1 MKVTLQLAT
10 SLDGFIA
17 RRDGSFD
24 WCFTD
29 QDYGMSEF
37 AHSVDAVIMGRHS
50 YELMLEMGDLPY
62 PDKPYYVLT
71 HAQLQS
77 DQAAVT
83 FFAGDAE
90 SLRMKMVNE
99 GIKHA
104 WLFGGS
110 NVCGQ
115 FAQRGLIDDV
125 MVAVH
130 PIALGQGIPLFG
142 GLVHD
147 VTLKLKDTRN
157 YDTGLVMLH
166 YQVQRAPRKG

>member
-10 SLDGFIA
+10 SIDGFIA

-29 QDYGMSEF
+29 QDYGMAEF
-37 AHSVDAVIMGRHS
+37 AHSVDAVIMGRRS
-50 YELMLEMGDLPY
+50 YELMLEMGELPY

-71 HAQLQS
+71 HATLRADS
-77 DQAAVT
+77 PNVT
-83 FFAGDAE
+83 TFAGDAE

-99 GIKHA
+99 GVKHA

-125 MVAVH
+125 MIAVH
-130 PIALGQGIPLFG
+130 PIALGQGIPLFRD
-142 GLVHD
+142 LVHD
-147 VTLKLKDTRN
+147 VKLKLKDSRN

-166 YQVQRAPRKG
+166 YQVVRTPRKA

>member
-17 RRDGSFD
+17 RADGSFD

-37 AHSVDAVIMGRHS
+37 AHSVDAVIMGRRS
-50 YELMLEMGDLPY
+50 YELMLEMGELPY
-62 PDKPYYVLT
+62 KSKPYYVLT
-71 HAQLQS
+71 HAQLPADS
-77 DQAAVT
+77 PNVT
-83 FFAGDAE
+83 FFAGDA
-90 SLRMKMVNE
+90 SALRMKMVSE
-99 GIKHA
+99 GCKHA

-115 FAQRGLIDDV
+115 FAQAGLIDDV

-130 PIALGQGIPLFG
+130 PIALGRGLPLFG
-142 GLVHD
+142 GLMHD
-147 VTLKLKDTRN
+147 VRLKFKDSRN

-166 YQVQRAPRKG
+166 YNVVFTPRTK

>member
-10 SLDGFIA
+10 SIDGFIA
-17 RRDGSFD
+17 RPDHSFD

-37 AHSVDAVIMGRHS
+37 VHSVDAVIMGRRC
-50 YELMLEMGDLPY
+50 YELLLEMGEALNPA
-62 PDKPYYVLT
+62 KPHYVLS
-71 HAQLQS
+71 HATLPA
-77 DQAAVT
+77 DAPNVT
-83 FFAGDAE
+83 FFAGDAAA
-90 SLRMKMVNE
+90 LRVKMVSE

-110 NVCGQ
+110 DVCGQ
-115 FAQRGLIDDV
+115 FAQAGLIDDV

-142 GLVHD
+142 GLMHD
-147 VTLKLKDTRN
+147 VKLKLKDTRSF
-157 YDTGLVMLH
+157 DTGLVMLH
-166 YQVQRAPRKG
+166 YQVEFTPRQK